1 MTDTDRTIIADN
13 PREELS
19 HRLEWAE
26 QQRGGAAQDGVT
38 VDVAYFEAY
47 ENVLTDYLDTLTQSG
62 LSEDELLD
70 THEIA
75 RDKWEEIDEKTE
87 DNVVH
92 AARADATKHIL
103 EAFFGHG
110 TVELGDTQM
119 ATVYDDGTVRFVG
132 EDGTPVTMT
141 VQNEG
146 DALAKADLFLRQADH
161 SVDKLQQR
169 NGVVR

>member
-47 ENVLTDYLDTLTQSG
+47 ENVLTDYLDTLAQSG
-62 LSEDELLD
+62 LSEDDLLD
-70 THEIA
+70 THETA
-75 RDKWEEIDEKTE
+75 RDEWEEIEEKTE

-92 AARADATKHIL
+92 AARADASKHIL

-110 TVELGDTQM
+110 AVELGETHM
-119 ATVYDDGTVRFVG
+119 ASVYSDGMVKFVG
-132 EDGTPVTMT
+132 EDGTPVTMV
-141 VQNEG
+141 VQDEQ
-146 DALAKADLFLRQADH
+146 DALEKADVFLQQAGH
-161 SVDKLQQR
+161 SVDELQQR